1 MTDAPNS
8 SQRQEAGTFPT
19 PKGETPFIEMRSISK
34 RFGGVRALTNV
45 NFTVFAGEIH
55 CLAGE
60 NGCGKSTLIKI
71 LSGVHAPNEGEI
83 ILEGKAHSHLSPA
96 ASQRFGIQIIYQDLS
111 LFPNLSVAENIAFR
125 HQVETPFRLA
135 RQQAMRK
142 QAEAVMERLKI
153 SLALDEL
160 VGSLPIATRQLVAIC
175 RALSAQARLVV
186 MDEPT
191 ASLTHQEVDALLA
204 TIHGLKS
211 HGIATVFVSHRLDE
225 VMTIAERVT
234 VLRDGSNVGTYRV
247 RDIDRRRLSELI
259 TGQVFESRLKAP
271 FLTDAAPALEVR
283 GLTRQGQYDGVDLV
297 VRPGEVL
304 GITGRLGSGRTE
316 LALSLFGMNPPNAGE
331 IRVNDKV
338 VRLRNNCEAIRHGI
352 AYVSEDRLSLGLVMP
367 QSIADNTVISVL
379 DRLTGPLGLIDAAR
393 RSQTIDHWIFQE
405 LHVKTSTADRPVQ
418 QLSGGNQQR
427 VVLAKWLATEPR
439 VLILDSPTVGVDI
452 GAKAGI
458 YQVIDALAARGLAI
472 ILISDEVEEVLHESH
487 RILVMLSGHITATY
501 DPHRVSEQ
509 ELLEVIHA

>member
-1 MTDAPNS
+1 MSDPADI
-8 SQRQEAGTFPT
+8 SQRKGPT
-19 PKGETPFIEMRSISK
+19 SIPASKGETPFIEMRSISK

-45 NFTVFAGEIH
+45 SFTVLAGEIH

-71 LSGVHAPNEGEI
+71 LSGVHAPDEGEI
-83 ILEGKAHSHLSPA
+83 ILEGKTHSHLSPS
-96 ASQRFGIQIIYQDLS
+96 ASQRFGVQIIYQDLS

-125 HQVETPFRLA
+125 HQVEAPFRLTN
-135 RQQAMRK
+135 RQAMRK
-142 QAEAVMERLKI
+142 QAVAVMERLQI
-153 SLALDEL
+153 SLPLDEL

-191 ASLTHQEVDALLA
+191 ASLTHQEVEALIA

-225 VMTIAERVT
+225 VMSIAERVT
-234 VLRDGSNVGTYRV
+234 VLRDGGNLGTYWV
-247 RDIDRRRLSELI
+247 RDIDRRRLGELI
-259 TGQVFESRLKAP
+259 TGQVFESTLKEP
-271 FLTDAAPALEVR
+271 FSADIAPALEVR
-283 GLTRQGQYDGVDLV
+283 GLTRHGQYAGIDLS
-297 VRPGEVL
+297 VRPGEIL
-304 GITGRLGSGRTE
+304 GIIGRLGSGRTD
-316 LALSLFGMNPPNAGE
+316 LALSLFGMNPPDDGE
-331 IRVNDKV
+331 IRVKDKV
-338 VRLRNNCEAIRHGI
+338 VRLSNNREAVRHGI

-367 QSIADNTVISVL
+367 QSIADNTVVSVL
-379 DRLTGPLGLIDAAR
+379 DRLTGRLGLIDATR
-393 RSQTIDHWIFQE
+393 RNQTIDHWIFQE
-405 LHVKTSTADRPVQ
+405 LHVKTNTADRPVQ

-458 YQVIDALAARGLAI
+458 YEVIDALASRGLAI

-487 RILVMLSGHITATY
+487 RILVMLSGRVTGTY
-501 DPHRVSEQ
+501 DPHQVSEQ
-509 ELLEVIHA
+509 ELLEAIHA